1 MPTRST
7 SQEVR
12 PPTSADTHPQTTP
25 IRFRPMWLC
34 IALGLSVLGALYWF
48 VGLTW
53 WTLLIAILVLG
64 CPLVIVWILLGGFD
78 R

>member
-1 MPTRST
+1 
-7 SQEVR
+7 
-12 PPTSADTHPQTTP
+12 
-25 IRFRPMWLC
+25 MWLC